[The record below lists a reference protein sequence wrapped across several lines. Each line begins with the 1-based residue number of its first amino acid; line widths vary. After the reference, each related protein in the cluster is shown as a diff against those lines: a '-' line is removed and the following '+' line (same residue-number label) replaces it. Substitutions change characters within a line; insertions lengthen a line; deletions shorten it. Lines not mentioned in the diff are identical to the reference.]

1 MFNKLSRRERMLLI
15 ILAVVAVIA
24 LYYYTLYLPLS
35 DKIAVLEDDKAYKE
49 NQLNQYLITVGR
61 MPVLQARYEELKPL
75 RLQVTTMVNSA
86 DGLLQALENAS
97 VKSGVKIT
105 SFIPD
110 NRKEFIQVNM
120 LADGTYEELVLFLE
134 GIKKLRG
141 QVEFKKIIVARKEQ
155 GDDSLNINSTFILHK
170 ELNPGGGQ
178 R

>member
-1 MFNKLSRRERMLLI
+1 M
-15 ILAVVAVIA
+15 
-24 LYYYTLYLPLS
+24 S

-110 NRKEFIQVNM
+110 NGKRVYT
-120 LADGTYEELVLFLE
+120 G
-134 GIKKLRG
+134 
-141 QVEFKKIIVARKEQ
+141 
-155 GDDSLNINSTFILHK
+155 
-170 ELNPGGGQ
+170 
-178 R
+178 